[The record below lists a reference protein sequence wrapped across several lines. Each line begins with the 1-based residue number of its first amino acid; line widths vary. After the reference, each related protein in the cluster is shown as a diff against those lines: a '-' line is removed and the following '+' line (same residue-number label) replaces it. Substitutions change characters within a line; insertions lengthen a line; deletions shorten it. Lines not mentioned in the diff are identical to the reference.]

1 MDSLHKKVL
10 CNKTSAIMLRISNPT
25 VLAAFLSHIFT
36 PSDKEEIAARQTN
49 NGATVATQALIHLL
63 EKRGPKAF
71 QEFIDALKNDA
82 IKQDDLA
89 EELENEER
97 RLSGQDMRRS
107 QSLPTDSGEP
117 MEEQYSTRG
126 LSPPPYSAPASSS
139 DSEMYK
145 FSPVLQSPVYN
156 HARELPEIG
165 RESNQEQ
172 SSPPVITCTLGTLVK
187 DIPYSLRAKIERM
200 MNITDARNHDW
211 RGVAGAMGM
220 STEEVRQLEGAGE
233 AKGRMTG
240 LFDIMIQ
247 TKKSVKDLLEL
258 MKNTDVQRLDVADE
272 ICKGCKL
279 PAEDVMETDSAETQ
293 VSDSKEVAYNDVY
306 GQESSKSP
314 TNLKPLP
321 PKPIQESQ
329 GAKDTNSKVVTCSSP
344 VQEEHGDSKGRGQ
357 AELDTKP
364 DARTPSQVEDDDD
377 HKQSHQLPC
386 QEDNN
391 VGEEVFYNAEDNEV
405 KKYALLISCCGNSSK
420 EKMHDSELRKLRGVL
435 EEAGYEVTCKPKC
448 KAADLLHTVRS
459 YLRQCKEPGKIMS
472 FVYLVGSTVH
482 INSENYL
489 LPADLKNPS
498 SRADLMH
505 SSLNINWLVAQL
517 SKNYMQAVI
526 IDGAHENGLVSDNL
540 NGVLQ
545 GLAAMKPPANAVIA
559 FPCHPGAIRK
569 DQERLDYIKS
579 VVKYMKEENMLLE
592 DLFANVRG
600 DLSQKQPA
608 ISSLPLEFSL
618 TSFLIPLCFNPA
630 AEESKG
636 LPIPSGNDGLSAAII
651 VSNKYGGLNINTD
664 ECVTN
669 LKMALFNARWQC
681 VEEICDK
688 SSKGIMDDLREALDR
703 FSDKG
708 TVMLYFMGYTK
719 VIMDYN
725 YFFGEDF
732 SVGSEEP
739 LRSSV
744 SLQWSLDLMCEKLR
758 GRKVLIVDDLNSCTP
773 ELAPMISPLNV
784 MISLPKGGDSRP
796 CSGDASFTSKFAQLL
811 ETKSSQLSLEEMV
824 KKAASFDRHRLSSN
838 LLHSD

>member
-10 CNKTSAIMLRISNPT
+10 CNKTSAIMLRISNPS
-25 VLAAFLSHIFT
+25 VLAAFLSRIFT
-36 PSDKEEIAARQTN
+36 SSDKEEIAARQTN
-49 NGATVATQALIHLL
+49 NGPTVATQALIHLL
-63 EKRGPKAF
+63 EKRGPNAF
-71 QEFIDALKNDA
+71 QGFIDALKDDA
-82 IKQDDLA
+82 FKHNDLA

-107 QSLPTDSGEP
+107 QSLPTDSEEP
-117 MEEQYSTRG
+117 MEEQFSRRG
-126 LSPPPYSAPASSS
+126 LSPPPHSAPASSS

-145 FSPVLQSPVYN
+145 FSPVPQSPVYN
-156 HARELPEIG
+156 HAHELPEIG
-165 RESNQEQ
+165 RESNYQEQ
-172 SSPPVITCTLGTLVK
+172 SSPPVITLGTLVK
-187 DIPYSLRAKIERM
+187 DIPYSLRAKIEKM
-200 MNITDARNHDW
+200 MNVPDARNHDW

-220 STEEVRQLEGAGE
+220 STEDVRQLEGE

-240 LFDIMIQ
+240 LFEIMIQ

-258 MKNTDVQRLDVADE
+258 MKNTDVQRLDVVDE
-272 ICKGCKL
+272 IRRGCKL
-279 PAEDVMETDSAETQ
+279 PAQDVMETDSAETQ
-293 VSDSKEVAYNDVY
+293 VSDSKKVAYS
-306 GQESSKSP
+306 QESSKSP

-321 PKPIQESQ
+321 PNPIQESQ
-329 GAKDTNSKVVTCSSP
+329 GAKDTNSKVTTCSP

-364 DARTPSQVEDDDD
+364 DARTPTQVEDDDD
-377 HKQSHQLPC
+377 LKQSHQLPC
-386 QEDNN
+386 QEENN
-391 VGEEVFYNAEDNEV
+391 VAEDVFYNAEDNEV

-420 EKMHDSELRKLRGVL
+420 EKKHDTELRKLRDVL
-435 EEAGYEVTCKPKC
+435 EDAGYEVICKRQC
-448 KAADLLHTVRS
+448 KVADLLHTVRS
-459 YLRQCKEPGKIMS
+459 YLRQCKDSGKIMS
-472 FVYLVGSTVH
+472 FVYLVGATVH

-489 LPADLKNPS
+489 LPADLKIPP

-559 FPCHPGAIRK
+559 FPCHPGTIRK
-569 DQERLDYIKS
+569 DQERLDYITS

-600 DLSQKQPA
+600 DLSQTQPA

-630 AEESKG
+630 AEDSKG
-636 LPIPSGNDGLSAAII
+636 LPIPSGSDDFSAAII
-651 VSNKYGGLNINTD
+651 ISNFNYGGLNIKSD
-664 ECVTN
+664 ECVTD
-669 LKMALFNARWQC
+669 LRMALVKAGWHC
-681 VEEICDK
+681 EEISDK
-688 SSKGIMDDLREALDR
+688 SSKGIRDDLREALDR

-708 TVMLYFMGYTK
+708 TVMLYFMGCTK

-725 YFFGEDF
+725 YFFGKDF
-732 SVGSEEP
+732 SLESEEP

-758 GRKVLIVDDLNSCTP
+758 GRKVLIVDDLNSCET

-838 LLHSD
+838 LLHSN